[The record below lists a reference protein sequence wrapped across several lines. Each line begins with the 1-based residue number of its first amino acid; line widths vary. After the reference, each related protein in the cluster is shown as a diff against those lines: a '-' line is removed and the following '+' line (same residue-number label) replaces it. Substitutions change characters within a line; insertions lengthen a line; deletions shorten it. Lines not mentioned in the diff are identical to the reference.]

1 MPIIWY
7 AGLYTLGAMIVA
19 RMIYIIV
26 IQDLI
31 ENKGSKV
38 RFERI
43 MQEIELE
50 RTYLKKKTI
59 KKRRFTRAALNKITI
74 VSITQMAKRGF

>member
-50 RTYLKKKTI
+50 RTYLKK
-59 KKRRFTRAALNKITI
+59 R
-74 VSITQMAKRGF
+74 Q